1 MSFSFY
7 LTVRL
12 QDR

>member
-1 MSFSFY
+1 M

-12 QDR
+12 QAV